1 MNIKIR
7 KANAADAAILALLA
21 RISFEQAFG
30 CVWDKDVLKN
40 YLSKTFCVQK
50 MKQSIE
56 KENNIFWIAF
66 ADELPVGYA
75 KLKKYSPYEKL
86 HDPRPAQLQKIY
98 LLTDFTRIGI
108 GEKMQD
114 ALFNEVALNGIE
126 TLWLAVW
133 DKNDKAVQFYERHGF
148 EKTTTYH
155 YDYEKMSFDYF
166 VMTKEFRA

>member
-1 MNIKIR
+1 MNIKIQ
-7 KANAADAAILALLA
+7 KARAEDAATLALLA

-30 CVWDKDVLKN
+30 FVWDKDVLKN
-40 YLSKTFCVQK
+40 YLSKTFSVQK
-50 MKQSIE
+50 IRESIE
-56 KENNIFWIAF
+56 KDNNVFWIAY

-86 HDPRPAQLQKIY
+86 KDAKPAQLQKIY
-98 LLTDFTRIGI
+98 LLKDFTGLRI

-114 ALFNEVALNGIE
+114 ALFDETEKNGIE

-133 DKNDKAVQFYERHGF
+133 DKNDDAVRFYEKHGF
-148 EKTTTYH
+148 EKATTYH

-166 VMTKEFRA
+166 VMTKTFS